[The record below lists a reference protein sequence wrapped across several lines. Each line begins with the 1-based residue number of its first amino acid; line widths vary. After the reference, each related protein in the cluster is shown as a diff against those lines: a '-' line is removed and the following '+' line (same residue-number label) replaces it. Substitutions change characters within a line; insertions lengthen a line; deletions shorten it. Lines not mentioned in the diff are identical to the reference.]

1 VPSRS
6 GACKCVRGRLRQA
19 GAGFTILELL
29 VALAAVSVAATA
41 AVTAYFS
48 CGDVTLDN
56 AARLLIDD
64 LHQAQ
69 IHAVARVTPVEVRF
83 HPDGSGYRIVDAQ
96 SALGAGSEIERC
108 YPRDAVFEGVW
119 ITAVRIGGASTL
131 TYDGNGTTR
140 QSGEV
145 TLSYR
150 GEQRTVFI
158 EQPSG
163 TIQAPDLDFWALPV
177 AQSR

>member
-1 VPSRS
+1 MRS
-6 GACKCVRGRLRQA
+6 GARTGVRPRATRKSD
-19 GAGFTILELL
+19 GFTILELL
-29 VALAAVSVAATA
+29 VSLAAVSVAATA
-41 AVTAYFS
+41 AVSAYFS

-69 IHAVARVTPVEVRF
+69 IHAVARVAPVEVHF
-83 HPDGSGYRIVDAQ
+83 NPDGSGYRIVDVKN
-96 SALGAGSEIERC
+96 ALVPTSDIERS
-108 YPRDAVFEGVW
+108 YTRDAVFEGVW
-119 ITAVRIGGASTL
+119 ITAVRIGGENTL

-140 QSGEV
+140 QSGEI
-145 TLSYR
+145 TLSYQ

-158 EQPSG
+158 ERPSG

-177 AQSR
+177 AR